1 MTMHTNE
8 NTIDVILS
16 KMVARMCLLS
26 VLSLA
31 GMRNFVYRHG
41 QTPSDKSSF
50 VCFLCAI
57 HLCHCFESVLWLQI
71 Y

>member
-1 MTMHTNE
+1 MTMNTKE

-16 KMVARMCLLS
+16 KMVARVLMCLLS

-57 HLCHCFESVLWLQI
+57 HLCH
-71 Y
+71 